1 MPDADKLRAKGRKEG
16 VDFVVAKKTLLTRAL
31 KEIGL
36 ELTKDQFEGSVL
48 TSIGYE
54 DEVAPAKLIAGL
66 AKEKEAMKMLGGI
79 LEGKFVDAAAVKTLA
94 KLPGKQELLA
104 KMVGS
109 LNAPLSGFVNV
120 LAGNLRSFV
129 YALNAIAKSKS

>member
-1 MPDADKLRAKGRKEG
+1 MPKTKAQKQVIVSDLVEKLRRMKSAVFTSISGYTMPDADKLRAKGRKEG

-31 KEIGL
+31 KEIGI
-36 ELTKDQFEGSVL
+36 EATTDQLEGSVL

-79 LEGKFVDAAAVKTLA
+79 LEGKFVEDRKSTR
-94 KLPGKQELLA
+94 
-104 KMVGS
+104 
-109 LNAPLSGFVNV
+109 LNS
-120 LAGNLRSFV
+120 
-129 YALNAIAKSKS
+129 

>member
-1 MPDADKLRAKGRKEG
+1 
-16 VDFVVAKKTLLTRAL
+16 
-31 KEIGL
+31 
-36 ELTKDQFEGSVL
+36 
-48 TSIGYE
+48 
-54 DEVAPAKLIAGL
+54 
-66 AKEKEAMKMLGGI
+66 MLGGI